1 MFGQEIRRW
10 CITRDTAG
18 WRDMVSGDGITKQC
32 QYPRPFNIAG
42 RLRDLTGHAFKIR
55 WVLHIG
61 GAIIPIIGHPAGCLN
76 GLPFRRAVEYISI
89 A

>member
-1 MFGQEIRRW
+1 MFGQEIGRR

-32 QYPRPFNIAG
+32 QHPRPFNIAG
-42 RLRDLTGHAFKIR
+42 RIRYLTGHALKIGR
-55 WVLHIG
+55 VLHIG
-61 GAIIPIIGHPAGCLN
+61 GAIIPIIGHSARCLN
-76 GLPFRRAVEYISI
+76 GLPFRSAIEYISI